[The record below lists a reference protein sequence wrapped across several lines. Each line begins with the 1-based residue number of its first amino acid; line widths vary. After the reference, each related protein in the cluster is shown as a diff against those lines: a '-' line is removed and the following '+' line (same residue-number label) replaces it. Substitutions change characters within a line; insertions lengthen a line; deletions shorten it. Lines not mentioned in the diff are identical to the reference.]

1 MSDDARPGS
10 PRSGSPG
17 PDSPGPCPVCKR
29 ELSEVLQLGQE
40 FLGCH
45 ECRGVFFCE
54 DGLANYVVASTL
66 PSVEPVFRRLLDQ
79 ALAAAP
85 RQTTSIR
92 ACPLCAGKLQRFGFG
107 ERPLAILDHC
117 PNDRAVWLD
126 EGDLSKVVR
135 VCRTEALVTG
145 AMDDAD
151 GDGVADA
158 LEGPEDGA
166 APGEGARVSA
176 PPAKDDAPW
185 ACPNCGGFFAG
196 GPKCPDCNV
205 VGYQR

>member
-1 MSDDARPGS
+1 MSDAKRPEG
-10 PRSGSPG
+10 RL
-17 PDSPGPCPVCKR
+17 CPVCQR
-29 ELSEVLQLGQE
+29 ELSEVSQLGQA

-54 DGLANYVVASTL
+54 DGLAGYVVASTL
-66 PSVEPVFRRLLDQ
+66 PAVGPVYRRLLDQ

-85 RQTTSIR
+85 RRTTSIR
-92 ACPLCAGKLQRFGFG
+92 ACPLCEGELQRFGFG

-117 PNDRAVWLD
+117 PNDLAVWLD

-145 AMDDAD
+145 AMDDVD

-166 APGEGARVSA
+166 APAGRDRARLS
-176 PPAKDDAPW
+176 KEEAPW
-185 ACPNCGGFFAG
+185 ACPNCGGAFSS
-196 GPKCPDCNV
+196 GPKCPECNV
-205 VGYQR
+205 VGYRR